1 MKKDISSREHLK
13 LILSE
18 FYKKLV
24 SDSKMFPF
32 FEEIVQNDT
41 LEEHLE
47 VITDFWQDLLL
58 NTTAYR
64 NNVLQKHLDFNKKVT
79 FEKEHFNLW
88 LHYLVTT
95 IDELFEGQLAENM
108 KNRANSI
115 AMVMQV
121 KFKLYD

>member
-1 MKKDISSREHLK
+1 MKKDISSREHIK

-58 NTTAYR
+58 STTTYR

-88 LHYLVTT
+88 LNYLVTT
-95 IDELFEGQLAENM
+95 IDELFEGQIAENM
-108 KNRANSI
+108 KNSASSI